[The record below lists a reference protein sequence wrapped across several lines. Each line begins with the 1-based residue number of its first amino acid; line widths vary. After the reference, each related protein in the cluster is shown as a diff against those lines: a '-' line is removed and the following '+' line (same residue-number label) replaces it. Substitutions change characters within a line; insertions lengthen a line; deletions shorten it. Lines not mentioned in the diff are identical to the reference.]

1 MWKHNFKNAEAFLSL
16 LGLSSE
22 DEKLLI
28 FLAHESLL
36 NLYYVQNRLFLYI
49 DYIDYFLMETRHFT
63 KDFM

>member
-36 NLYYVQNRLFLYI
+36 NLYYVQNKF
-49 DYIDYFLMETRHFT
+49 FP
-63 KDFM
+63 